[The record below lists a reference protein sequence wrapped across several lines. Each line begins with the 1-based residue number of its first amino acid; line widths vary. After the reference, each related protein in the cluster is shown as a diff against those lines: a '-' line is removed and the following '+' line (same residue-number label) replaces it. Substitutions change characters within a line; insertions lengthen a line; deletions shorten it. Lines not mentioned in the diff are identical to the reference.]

1 MEDPDMTDAAETVHV
16 AWGVSRAESVR
27 DALRLQGC
35 ADRVIALSHD
45 LSIGP
50 IASLDGAARRAWLAA
65 NTRDDDDEDPVDLE
79 APWAEAIA
87 AGLHPVFWVCRT
99 QVGEHACLLAFAA
112 RMAGRPFDI
121 VDATGF
127 DFTGFSQVSSIWSL
141 SQLRP
146 EEIVASGLIRRR
158 RPFARA
164 ERDAAAAAWVQL
176 CRENAPLRIL
186 RDGRLVSAPLTQ
198 FDAMLV
204 RLAAPDRELLIKLVA
219 RLLQHLEEALDPPAR
234 DCNYEFLF
242 ARILALGAAGKLEV
256 TGPGPGMRDYTVRR
270 PDAPAPA

>member
-1 MEDPDMTDAAETVHV
+1 MNDAAETVHV

-45 LSIGP
+45 LSLGP

-65 NTRDDDDEDPVDLE
+65 HTRDDDDEDPVAAVDFE
-79 APWAEAIA
+79 APWAEATA

-127 DFTGFSQVSSIWSL
+127 DFTGFSPILPIWSL

-146 EEIVASGLIRRR
+146 EEIVAAGLIRRR
-158 RPFARA
+158 RPFTRA
-164 ERDAAAAAWVQL
+164 ERDAAAAAWAQL

-198 FDAMLV
+198 FDAILV
-204 RLAAPDRELLIKLVA
+204 RLAAPERELLIKLVA
-219 RLLQHLEEALDPPAR
+219 RALQHLEAEPDPPGR

-256 TGPGPGMRDYTVRR
+256 TGPGPGMRDYAVRR
-270 PDAPAPA
+270 PDATPP

>member
-1 MEDPDMTDAAETVHV
+1 MTDAAETVHV

-27 DALRLQGC
+27 EALRLQGC
-35 ADRVIALSHD
+35 AERVIALSHD

-65 NTRDDDDEDPVDLE
+65 NTRDDDEDPVDPVDPVDFE
-79 APWAEAIA
+79 APWTDATA

-99 QVGEHACLLAFAA
+99 QAAEHACLLAFAA

-127 DFTGFSQVSSIWSL
+127 DFTAFSQVSPIWSL

-158 RPFARA
+158 RPFTRA
-164 ERDAAAAAWVQL
+164 ERDAAAAAWAQL

-198 FDAMLV
+198 FDAVLV
-204 RLAAPDRELLIKLVA
+204 RQAAPDRELLIQLVA
-219 RLLQHLEEALDPPAR
+219 RTLQHLEADLDPPGQ

-242 ARILALGAAGKLEV
+242 ARILALGRTGVLEV
-256 TGPGPGMRDYTVRR
+256 TGPGPGMRDYAVHRPARR
-270 PDAPAPA
+270 SPA